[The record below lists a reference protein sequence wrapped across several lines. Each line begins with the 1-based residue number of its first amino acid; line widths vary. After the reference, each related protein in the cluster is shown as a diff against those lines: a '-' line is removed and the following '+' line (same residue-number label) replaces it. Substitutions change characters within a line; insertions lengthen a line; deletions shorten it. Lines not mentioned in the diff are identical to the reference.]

1 MQLTPKHLTIEEL
14 LQGRLFRIPDYQR
27 AYSWGRKQ
35 RADLLHDI
43 LEVHRSDRD
52 HFMATIV
59 ALGGEYRTMGAE
71 RFRDVSLVDGQQRIT
86 TLIIVLKAIEKA
98 LDDKSPE
105 EAEAKSQLRRLIV
118 KADDHNLVLLQTN
131 HDSSQVFANYVRGGQ
146 ISTAEVVTAAD
157 RNVVDAASEAEQFVT
172 EWVASGSIIE
182 LLGTIKHRLSV
193 IYHELQDEASVYR
206 VFEVLNSRGL
216 DVRWID
222 KTKSQ
227 LLASVYEF
235 VDEGSRDDCLHEQ
248 KTIWQDIYRYLGL
261 EEGIGDEA
269 LRFAGTLKC
278 KERPNRVLTD
288 RDASLAILVMGGD
301 SIRSLSDAG
310 KWLKAVVRTVVELR
324 GQSRLSAILRT
335 QQARFLA
342 VAIKL
347 RGFEPEVE
355 NSLLRVWENV
365 TFRIFTLAGR
375 DSRSKVGE
383 YVRLGYDIVARELS
397 AENILTALAKIGS
410 GFAMKEI
417 LDKSSWEDWYPDWSE
432 DVRYVLYRYE
442 EDRARVAGTV
452 LNDAQW
458 SKVWAADPSKSI
470 EHILPQSSGK
480 GFIHDLGNLTML
492 PPGVN
497 SSLKDKPPKS
507 KARRYTESGL
517 EITMTVGR
525 QILEDGKWNKAAVR
539 ARSEAIGDFIKKEWS
554 E

>member
-1 MQLTPKHLTIEEL
+1 MQLTPQHLTIEQL

-27 AYSWGRKQ
+27 AYSWGKKQ

-59 ALGGEYRTMGAE
+59 ALGGEYRTMGAD

-86 TLIIVLKAIEKA
+86 TLIILLKAIEKS
-98 LDDKSPE
+98 LDDESKD

-131 HDSSQVFANYVRGGQ
+131 HDSSQVFANYVRAGQ
-146 ISTAEVVTAAD
+146 IGTAEVVTAAD
-157 RNVVDAASEAEQFVT
+157 MNVVDAANEAEQFVS

-182 LLGTIKHRLSV
+182 LLGTIRHKLSV

-227 LLASVYEF
+227 LLASIYEF
-235 VDEGSRDDCLHEQ
+235 VDEGLRSDALHEQ

-278 KERPNRVLTD
+278 KERPNRVLSD
-288 RDASLAILVMGGD
+288 RDASLAILDIGGD
-301 SIRSLSDAG
+301 NVRSLSEAG
-310 KWLKAVVRTVVELR
+310 NWLKNVVRTVVDLR
-324 GQSRLSAILRT
+324 QQSRLSAVLKT

-347 RGFEPEVE
+347 RQFKPEVE
-355 NSLLRVWENV
+355 RDLLRVWENV
-365 TFRIFTLAGR
+365 TFRIFTLAGK

-383 YVRLGYDIVARELS
+383 YVRLGHDIVASELS
-397 AENILTALAKIGS
+397 AEEILERLTKLGA
-410 GFAMKEI
+410 GFSMKEVI
-417 LDKSSWEDWYPDWSE
+417 GKSAWEGWYPDWSE

-442 EDRARVAGTV
+442 EHCATNAGTD
-452 LNDAQW
+452 LNEAQW
-458 SKVWAADPSKSI
+458 SKVWTADPSKSI

-507 KARRYTESGL
+507 KAKRYTECGL
-517 EITMTVGR
+517 EITMAVGR
-525 QILEDGKWNKAAVR
+525 QILRDGKWNKAAAR
-539 ARSEAIGDFIKKEWS
+539 ARGEAIGEFIKNEWS